1 MNSYA
6 ISTRTS
12 NVPVCQFQHHRAT
25 FIILTGT
32 RFVNF
37 FFSKAHVF
45 LFFCQTMPMKKS
57 FLFLFASFV
66 GVLLLMGCEKELS
79 SSELRAGTLAASPT
93 ATTTA
98 TLSPSPSPSKEE
110 QETYLRT
117 RTRKLFILEDEDDY
131 TLQTIGFRYDE
142 KGILR
147 LNEEAFST
155 FCDQLDTLY
164 ATAPVDAQALLTDD
178 MTTPFLFAEEVQGLR
193 IDRTAFS
200 ALLIESTQE
209 VTVPFIKEAPKVTME
224 ELSKSFTLLSEF
236 TTSFS
241 GSTLGKANRVKN
253 IALAASRIH
262 GIVLEDGDIFSMN
275 KTILDRTKENG
286 YYTAAAIRN
295 GTYEQEYGGG
305 VCQVSSTLFNAVM
318 MADLEIVERYHHSW
332 PMHYVP
338 IGRDATIATGQKD
351 FQFKNTTGHPLYI
364 TAYADTEAKTLT
376 VRLYGVH
383 SEEFAYIEISSQQTG
398 TLKSK
403 GEKVLPSEALQGNER
418 TVERA
423 ERQGKTSV
431 TYKEYYD
438 AEGNLLKKVVA
449 FKDSYPSIEG
459 LVYVSPE
466 KYYG

>member
-1 MNSYA
+1 
-6 ISTRTS
+6 
-12 NVPVCQFQHHRAT
+12 
-25 FIILTGT
+25 
-32 RFVNF
+32 
-37 FFSKAHVF
+37 
-45 LFFCQTMPMKKS
+45 MPMKKS
-57 FLFLFASFV
+57 FLYLLAIFI

-79 SSELRAGTLAASPT
+79 SSELRAGTLAATPT
-93 ATTTA
+93 ATA
-98 TLSPSPSPSKEE
+98 AVPPSPSPTPGREE
-110 QETYLRT
+110 QEAYLKT
-117 RTRKLFILEDEDDY
+117 RTRKLYIFEDEDDY
-131 TLQTIGFRYDE
+131 SLHTIGFRYDK
-142 KGILR
+142 KGVLR
-147 LNEEAFST
+147 LNKEAFSA
-155 FCDQLDTLY
+155 FCDDLDTLY

-178 MTTPFLFAEEVQGLR
+178 ISTPFLFTEEVQGLR
-193 IDRTAFS
+193 IDRTTFS
-200 ALLIESTQE
+200 ALLVESSEE
-209 VTVPFIKEAPKVTME
+209 VTVPFLKEAPKVTME
-224 ELSKSFTLLSEF
+224 ELGKGFTLLSEF

-262 GIVLEDGDIFSMN
+262 GVVMEPGDIFSMN
-275 KTILDRTKENG
+275 TLILDRTRENG

-351 FQFKNTTGHPLYI
+351 FRFKNNTDHNIYV
-364 TAYADTEAKTLT
+364 TAYADTSAKTLT

-383 SEEFAYIEISSQQTG
+383 SEEFAYIEITSQQTG

-403 GEKVLPSEALQGNER
+403 GEKVLPSESLQGDER

-423 ERQGKTSV
+423 QRQGKTSV

>member
-25 FIILTGT
+25 IIIQM
-32 RFVNF
+32 RPPFVNF
-37 FFSKAHVF
+37 FFSKRMIFYFSRHTTSMRNSMRRKGLCLLA
-45 LFFCQTMPMKKS
+45 
-57 FLFLFASFV
+57 
-66 GVLLLMGCEKELS
+66 GLLLLSGCKE
-79 SSELRAGTLAASPT
+79 TPPAARLKAEAAPQTAAPTAAPVSSPT
-93 ATTTA
+93 AVQKMDLHTTA
-98 TLSPSPSPSKEE
+98 
-110 QETYLRT
+110 
-117 RTRKLFILEDEDDY
+117 RKLHIQEDTDFY
-131 TLQTIGFRYDE
+131 TLHTIGFRYDE

-147 LNEEAFST
+147 LNEEAFQD
-155 FCDQLDTLY
+155 FCEELDRLY
-164 ATAPVDAQALLTDD
+164 ATASVDSQALLTDD
-178 MTTPFLFAEEVQGLR
+178 PQMPFLFTEEKAGLR

-200 ALLIESTQE
+200 ALLVESSGD
-209 VTVPFIKEAPKVTME
+209 VTVPFMQESPKMTAE
-224 ELSKSFTLLSEF
+224 KLAEGFTLLSEF
-236 TTSFS
+236 TTSFK

-262 GIVLEDGDIFSMN
+262 GVVLEEGDIFSMN
-275 KTILDRTKENG
+275 TMILDRTKENG

-351 FQFKNTTGHPLYI
+351 FRFKNTTGHNLYI
-364 TAYADTEAKTLT
+364 TAHADTENKTLT
-376 VRLYGVH
+376 IRLYGVH
-383 SEEFAYIEISSQQTG
+383 SEDFAYIKVVSKQTG

-403 GEKVLPSEALQGNER
+403 GEKLLPREDLKIGER
-418 TVERA
+418 AVERA

-438 AEGNLLKKVVA
+438 AQGHLLKKEVA

-466 KYYG
+466 QYYG